1 MWLLKSMISLLLT
14 TLYHISSRPFIT
26 WMQFI
31 SGDCKSLIL
40 PSINK
45 TERPKKE
52 VKLESR
58 MIGGN
63 YLANYELGALTIQ
76 TWLLSEDPLTW

>member
-14 TLYHISSRPFIT
+14 ILLPHFKPSFYHMDVIHFRGLQISYTTFD
-26 WMQFI
+26 QQN
-31 SGDCKSLIL
+31 G
-40 PSINK
+40 
-45 TERPKKE
+45 E

-76 TWLLSEDPLTW
+76 TWILRGILLHGE